1 MAETINQTAQ
11 PVTIFLVDTAQ
22 DYEKFLPLLEKLVEE
37 HSANEPFQKSE
48 GYKHVQYNID
58 IAFDCLGDK
67 EARKFLIMFAW
78 SEHNQVFLPFSS
90 GLFDDDEI
98 DTVRNIVK
106 TFIKVALQLDSSGF
120 EFRSLNENN
129 KLLSMLIQVLCENEL
144 MQLKLD
150 YYQNLN

>member
-1 MAETINQTAQ
+1 MAETIYHQAQ
-11 PVTIFLVDTAQ
+11 PVMIFLVDTAH

-37 HSANEPFQKSE
+37 HSANEPFRKSE
-48 GYKHVQYNID
+48 DYKNVQHNID

-90 GLFDDDEI
+90 GLFDDDEV
-98 DTVRNIVK
+98 DTVHNIVK
-106 TFIKVALQLDSSGF
+106 TFIKVAVQIGSNGF
-120 EFRSLNENN
+120 QFRSLNENN
-129 KLLSMLIQVLCENEL
+129 KLLSMLVQALCENEL